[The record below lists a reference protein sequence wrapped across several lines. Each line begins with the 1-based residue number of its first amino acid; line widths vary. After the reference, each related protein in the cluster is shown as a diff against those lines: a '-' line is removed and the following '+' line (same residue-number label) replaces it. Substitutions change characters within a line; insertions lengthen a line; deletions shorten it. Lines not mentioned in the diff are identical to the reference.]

1 MNQPERPEPDQNRRP
16 PAQADFRFDPP
27 PSHLR
32 QAGAPPERAV
42 DERALAE
49 AALRLSQTRLRAI
62 VESSAVGILVMDLAG
77 RLRDANAAFQS
88 MIGYTLEELRRLHVL
103 ELSVEE
109 DRPGVRAAFAAILR
123 GERKHAVLEHR
134 HRRAGGETIWV
145 RLTLS
150 LVRDPDG
157 RPELFLAVVE
167 DITER
172 RAAEERVRFQANLLD
187 AVGEAVVAVDL
198 QGRILYWNRMA
209 ELLSGWSADEVLGRE
224 FPGVT
229 PASLLG
235 ESVEEMTARALAG
248 GTPSAEIGF
257 RRRDG
262 TTFPALL
269 SLAPVRGADGTVQGL
284 VGVASDLTERKRLEE
299 QLAQAQKMEAIGRLA
314 GGIAHDFN
322 NLLTAISGHVELLL
336 EQLAHGDPL
345 REDLVEIRAATTRA
359 VDLTRQL
366 LAFSRRQ
373 VLRPR
378 IVQLSSIIEEMAN
391 LLRRLIGE
399 DIRLVLDSDPQLGY
413 VWADPGQLGQ
423 VLLNLVVN
431 ARDAMPEGGTLSIR
445 AENTDTASGLV
456 PGEPEPGPG
465 PFVVLT
471 VADTGIGMSREVQE
485 KIFEP
490 FFTTKEPG
498 KGTGLGLATV
508 YGIVK
513 QSGGLVEVESE
524 PGQGTTFRVY
534 LPRVDAP
541 APPHPGPAPVPASP
555 AGLETILLV
564 EDEAAVRSFVRKVL
578 RRKGYNVLEAA
589 SRPEA
594 LRLSRAY
601 RAPIHL
607 LLTDVVM
614 PEMGGRE
621 IADRLTAERPGMRVL
636 FTSGYTEDAVV
647 DRGVL
652 IPGIRFLGKPFT
664 PQDLTRKVREV
675 LDAPADE
682 KNEQTVTLAKRR
694 RRD

>member
-1 MNQPERPEPDQNRRP
+1 VLLAHRR
-16 PAQADFRFDPP
+16 ANGTVRFFSTVARDI
-27 PSHLR
+27 S
-32 QAGAPPERAV
+32 ECK
-42 DERALAE
+42 LAE
-49 AALRLSQTRLRAI
+49 EALRESEERYRRL
-62 VESSAVGILVMDLAG
+62 VESS
-77 RLRDANAAFQS
+77 
-88 MIGYTLEELRRLHVL
+88 
-103 ELSVEE
+103 
-109 DRPGVRAAFAAILR
+109 
-123 GERKHAVLEHR
+123 
-134 HRRAGGETIWV
+134 
-145 RLTLS
+145 
-150 LVRDPDG
+150 
-157 RPELFLAVVE
+157 
-167 DITER
+167 TE
-172 RAAEERVRFQANLLD
+172 
-187 AVGEAVVAVDL
+187 VVAV
-198 QGRILYWNRMA
+198 QSHGRIVYVN
-209 ELLSGWSADEVLGRE
+209 
-224 FPGVT
+224 
-229 PASLLG
+229 PAGARLLG
-235 ESVEEMTARALAG
+235 AATPDALIGRDLLRFLAATERAGARARADRLQ
-248 GTPSAEIGF
+248 
-257 RRRDG
+257 
-262 TTFPALL
+262 
-269 SLAPVRGADGTVQGL
+269 RGAAAVEQYEAHLHSIDGRSIEAEVTAIASTYRAEPAVQYIIRD
-284 VGVASDLTERKRLEE
+284 VTERHHLEE
-299 QLAQAQKMEAIGRLA
+299 QFRQAQKMEAIGRLA

-322 NLLTAISGHVELLL
+322 NLLTAIKGHAELILDDDTL
-336 EQLAHGDPL
+336 PAHR
-345 REDLVEIRAATTRA
+345 REDLAEIREAAERA
-359 VDLTRQL
+359 ANLTRQL
-366 LAFSRRQ
+366 LAFSRKQ
-373 VLRPR
+373 VLKPEILDLNAVTRSMR
-378 IVQLSSIIEEMAN
+378 TMLE
-391 LLRRLIGE
+391 RLIGE
-399 DIRLVLDSDPQLGY
+399 DVHFVGRLAPDLGP
-413 VWADPGQLGQ
+413 VRADPGQLEQ
-423 VLLNLVVN
+423 VLMNLIVN
-431 ARDAMPEGGTLSIR
+431 ARDAMPGGGTLLIETANVEVS
-445 AENTDTASGLV
+445 AEDAARHTGA
-456 PGEPEPGPG
+456 EPGSY
-465 PFVVLT
+465 VLLA
-471 VADTGIGMSREVQE
+471 VSDTGVGMSRDVQE

>member
-1 MNQPERPEPDQNRRP
+1 VNQPERPEPDQNRRP

-513 QSGGLVEVESE
+513 QSGGHIAVESE
-524 PGQGTTFRVY
+524 PGQGTTFRIF
-534 LPRVDAP
+534 LPRVEAP
-541 APPHPGPAPVPASP
+541 AADAASHDDST
-555 AGLETILLV
+555 AAEAARREQVRGTILLV
-564 EDEAAVRSFVRKVL
+564 EDENAVRILVRKVL
-578 RRKGYNVLEAA
+578 QRCGYTVLEAA
-589 SRPEA
+589 NGPDA
-594 LRLSRAY
+594 LRISAGHDE
-601 RAPIHL
+601 PIDL

-614 PEMGGRE
+614 PDMSGRE
-621 IADRLTAERPGMRVL
+621 LADRLLERNPGLRVL
-636 FTSGYTEDAVV
+636 FMSGYTADAIHTQ
-647 DRGVL
+647 GVL
-652 IPGIRFLGKPFT
+652 APDASFLEKPFL
-664 PQDLTRKVREV
+664 PDVLVRKVREV
-675 LDAPADE
+675 LEAPAGDG
-682 KNEQTVTLAKRR
+682 TTA
-694 RRD
+694 